1 MEETIYLDMK
11 KARIMAVLILISIT
25 AVLFYFKI
33 KYQVI
38 GLYFKIE
45 IHIISYMILSIF
57 AHELLHGIGFR
68 IFCKAPWKNIRFG
81 FHKKYKVPYCS
92 CMDLRHERNEF
103 IGVMLLPTIIN
114 GIITLIITYYSNN
127 LFWTYVMAF
136 VISGGAGDIY
146 MAYGVLKDPIGYKYM
161 DHPTE
166 PGYIV
171 YEN

>member
-1 MEETIYLDMK
+1 MGKTIYLDMK
-11 KARIMAVLILISIT
+11 KSNILAIFLFAFTLVILI
-25 AVLFYFKI
+25 YFKI
-33 KYQVI
+33 RNQTMV
-38 GLYFKIE
+38 LYYKVE
-45 IHIISYMILSIF
+45 INIIVYTILSIF
-57 AHELLHGIGFR
+57 AHELLHGLGFK

-81 FHKKYKVPYCS
+81 FHKKYKVPYLS
-92 CMDLRHERNEF
+92 HGRNKF
-103 IGVMLLPTIIN
+103 IGVILLPTIIN
-114 GIITLIITYYSNN
+114 GIITLIIAYYSNN

-136 VISGGAGDIY
+136 IISGGAGDIY